1 MKQNQDLFQS
11 FVEELRDVLSCE
23 HQIIESL
30 PIFIKLAS
38 SKDLKE
44 VLSSHLHETEQQ
56 AHRIQKI
63 FSLLNISPKEKMCEG
78 MRGILSEGSRIVRDQ
93 AKGPILD
100 AIIISAA
107 QKVEHY
113 EIASYGALRSFANHL
128 GLDKKVITLLQEN
141 LHEESAA
148 DKKLTKIAEGG
159 FFSEGINAE
168 AVEVSKP

>member
-1 MKQNQDLFQS
+1 MKQNQDLFQL
-11 FVEELRDVLSCE
+11 FVEELKDILSCE
-23 HQIIESL
+23 HQIIQSL
-30 PIFIKLAS
+30 PNFIHLAS

-44 VLSSHLHETEQQ
+44 ALASHLRETEQQ
-56 AHRIQKI
+56 AHRLQKI
-63 FSLLNISPKEKMCEG
+63 FSLLNIPTKEKMCEG
-78 MRGILSEGSRIVRDQ
+78 MRGILSEGSRIVKDQ

-100 AIIISAA
+100 ATIISAS

-113 EIASYGALRSFANHL
+113 EIASYTGLRSFATHL
-128 GLDKKVITLLQEN
+128 NLDKKIIELLQEN

-168 AVEVSKP
+168 AVDASKA